1 MEVGKKMRFAV
12 LVMAEAKVPS
22 RRRRALGA
30 GSQGTVTIW
39 RFVRVIVFG
48 RSGCQALVAA
58 MAYIAGQQRRMV
70 AMCCRLHSPKVLAER
85 IVRRVSFS
93 TGSAARVRLE
103 TGLWCS
109 NECSAQPFAPAHTAL
124 FRACGCSRDSKSEKH
139 CAQDPS
145 RSRWKSFAGVRLPAY
160 HKCRVLL
167 TFRRT
172 TFGASKQL

>member
-1 MEVGKKMRFAV
+1 MVVGRKMRFAV
-12 LVMAEAKVPS
+12 LVMAEASVPS
-22 RRRRALGA
+22 RRRLALGA
-30 GSQGTVTIW
+30 GSQGTVTYC
-39 RFVRVIVFG
+39 FVRVMVFG